1 MVSDSLS
8 QTFGIIDIVAII
20 IGGFSLLVGGFGIAN
35 IMFVSVKE
43 RTGVIGLQ
51 KALGAKRSF
60 IITQFLFESV
70 LLCIIGSL
78 IGIAIV
84 ILLGM
89 LASSQTTFKIFFSSS
104 IFLSGVSVSVVIGMV
119 AGMAPAFM
127 AARMDPVVA
136 LRK

>member
-1 MVSDSLS
+1 
-8 QTFGIIDIVAII
+8 
-20 IGGFSLLVGGFGIAN
+20 
-35 IMFVSVKE
+35 
-43 RTGVIGLQ
+43 
-51 KALGAKRSF
+51 
-60 IITQFLFESV
+60 
-70 LLCIIGSL
+70 
-78 IGIAIV
+78 AIV